1 MRIHSF
7 SWVLAFPLVM
17 WFAAVLLLTFKMED
31 PNHSYWLIP
40 PVILLVAVYVFH
52 PQIDFWWFK
61 YQPPLLDE
69 PILQWLSLY
78 SGYFKSLEFEDKKK
92 FASRMALFI
101 KAKEFIAIGEER
113 EKVPEDIKAIASHN
127 AIKLTMD
134 KEKFMLNPYERIILY
149 KHAFPSP
156 IHKFLHTVETHHED
170 GVIIFSIEHLVPGIT
185 RQKEFYD
192 ISMHG
197 YAEACLQKNPSEDWI
212 IPSDFKE
219 KVGRVV
225 PYGYKHIQA
234 NTGFEQLNDRAVAI
248 TLYMTNKDQFRDVF
262 PDMYVGIKG
271 YLGQQV
277 EQS

>member
-17 WFAAVLLLTFKMED
+17 WFAAVLLLTFKQVD

-52 PQIDFWWFK
+52 PQIDFWWYK

-69 PILQWLSLY
+69 PILKWLSLY
-78 SGYFKSLEFEDKKK
+78 SSYFQSLEFEDKKK
-92 FASRMALFI
+92 FATRMALFI

-113 EKVPEDIKAIASHN
+113 EKVPEDIKAIASLN
-127 AIKLTMD
+127 AIKLTMH
-134 KEKFMLNPYERIILY
+134 KEKFMLNPYERIVLY

-156 IHKFLHTVETHHED
+156 LHRFLHTVETHHED

-197 YAEACLQKNPSEDWI
+197 YAEAYLQKDPPTDWI
-212 IPSDFKE
+212 MPSDFKE
-219 KVGRVV
+219 GVSKVV
-225 PYGYKHIQA
+225 PFNFKHIQA
-234 NTGFEQLNDRAVAI
+234 NTGFEQLNEQAVAI
-248 TLYMTNKDQFRDVF
+248 TLYLTSEESFRAVF
-262 PDMYVGIKG
+262 PELYIKIKE
-271 YLGQQV
+271 YLG
-277 EQS
+277 